1 MSRIRSFWRDPEFY
15 FSVLILAFIVHVL
28 VSCPSLSSKGRL
40 IPLIVALG
48 SLPLIL
54 LNVLA
59 CIFPLL
65 KGAVK
70 GLQSVELFTPDTEK
84 SEKREK
90 KEKEQPAFKEVLKVF
105 LWFAAAYVVFLFAGY
120 LPMVFF
126 FSFFFLRFRI
136 HFAWAKSALMA
147 VLFSVCT
154 WAVFSLVLGLEP
166 FGIRYYY

>member
-1 MSRIRSFWRDPEFY
+1 MARIRSFWRDPEFY

-40 IPLIVALG
+40 IPLIVAIG

-65 KGAVK
+65 KDAVK
-70 GLQSVELFTPDTEK
+70 GLQSVELFTPEPGE
-84 SEKREK
+84 SEK
-90 KEKEQPAFKEVLKVF
+90 KEKEHPPFKEVLSVF
-105 LWFAAAYVVFLFAGY
+105 LWFIAAYVIFLFAGY
-120 LPMVFF
+120 LPMVLS
-126 FSFFFLRFRI
+126 FSFFFLKFRI
-136 HFAWAKSALMA
+136 HFTWAKSALMA
-147 VLFSVCT
+147 GCFSVCT
-154 WAVFSLVLGLEP
+154 WAVFTRVLGLEP